1 VAPWAATIAAMAR
14 PGVRRA
20 QPALVTLLVA
30 VLLGCG
36 GADQRDAGVPRPPA
50 PTSTP
55 VRPLTAPAER
65 CDEPGPRARVVTF
78 RAADGVALDGV
89 EVGTGPNAA
98 VLLHMVSSDLCD
110 WWPFAGELTRRGVH
124 ALMIDLRCSGRSS
137 CSRDARRITDP
148 TADVAGAVALL
159 RRRGARRITVAGA
172 SLGGASALIAGAEL
186 GSQVQAVASLSG
198 VPEVTS
204 QLTVRAVIARL
215 SAPLL
220 MAVAQEDPA
229 VSVGQ
234 TRAMLRQAGSRSKAL
249 LVRPASEGHGVAL
262 LLGRGDRRSDVLDA
276 LVRLIRTGRRPS
288 G

>member
-1 VAPWAATIAAMAR
+1 MAR
-14 PGVRRA
+14 PLVRSA
-20 QPALVTLLVA
+20 WSAHVALLVA
-30 VLLGCG
+30 VLAGCG
-36 GADQRDAGVPRPPA
+36 GADQRDARVPRPPA
-50 PTSTP
+50 ATPTP
-55 VRPLTAPAER
+55 LRPLTAPAER
-65 CDEPGPRARVVTF
+65 CDAPGPRARVVTF
-78 RAADGVALDGV
+78 RTPDGVALDGV
-89 EVGTGPNAA
+89 EVGSGPDGA
-98 VLLHMVSSDLCD
+98 VLLHMVASDLCD
-110 WWPFAGELTRRGVH
+110 WWPFAGELARRGVH
-124 ALMIDLRCSGRSS
+124 ALMIDLRCSGRSA
-137 CSRDARRITDP
+137 CSRDAKRITDP

-186 GSQVQAVASLSG
+186 GSRVQAVASLSG

-204 QLTVRAVIARL
+204 QLTVRGVIAKL

-234 TRAMLRQAGSRSKAL
+234 TRAVLRHAGSNRKAL

-262 LLGRGDRRSDVLDA
+262 LLPRGDRRSEVLDA
-276 LVRLIRTGRRPS
+276 LVRLIRTGRLPS